1 MLAQLVAQASIA
13 LHTTRLERRFADLQ
27 PQPIDLVLAEDE
39 SPPPPTPQ
47 PPQQP
52 PSSGLPPL
60 FTAGGCPPLS
70 TPPHC
75 GSFSDHELCVFA
87 VANATA
93 DLDHACTAR
102 SGAIRAHVLASG
114 ADLLWRSPRSPEIP
128 PGCHEAAD
136 AMRDGTCG
144 LREGCAARTC
154 ALAFPVEAARNGR
167 RSNELSAELPL
178 GVGSGEGWG
187 VGRNAASAR
196 PVAVRAAPPEQDTT
210 AAAAAAAAA
219 AAVVAVEEQPPAYI
233 QEALRHD
240 RNLLNG
246 LPGDWPG
253 L

>member
-1 MLAQLVAQASIA
+1 MLAQLVAEASIA

-39 SPPPPTPQ
+39 SLPPPPTPQ
-47 PPQQP
+47 PPQQQQ
-52 PSSGLPPL
+52 SSGLPPL
-60 FTAGGCPPLS
+60 FTAGGCPPLPA

-93 DLDHACTAR
+93 DLDHACAAR

-196 PVAVRAAPPEQDTT
+196 PVPVRVAPPEQDTT
-210 AAAAAAAAA
+210 AAA